1 MSNTEK
7 FVIAI
12 RNKFNDKL
20 EGFLKGYGLLDSTTT
35 CIYTT
40 KAFNEA
46 EKCDE
51 LFANS
56 IVSKIDNRYQVLFG
70 HLQSTLL
77 DNYNVSITPIDE
89 TEKSPDFYQREY
101 FDAKHHI
108 PRGEWQHCFSTLD
121 EELIGCRHPMSN
133 DIFYFKGEAEDTIWD
148 DEGNY
153 HPNFIYKPDGFRMC
167 WYKYPLRSCYANRNI
182 NFDEFSKMVDACVKS
197 LKTHPLKEC
206 NITY

>member
-12 RNKFNDKL
+12 RNKFTDKL

-40 KAFNEA
+40 TAFDEA

-108 PRGEWQHCFSTLD
+108 PRGEWQHCFSILD
-121 EELIGCRHPMSN
+121 EELIGCRRPMSN
-133 DIFYFKGEAEDTIWD
+133 DIFYFKGEAEDTIL
-148 DEGNY
+148 DEQGNY
-153 HPNFIYKPDGFRMC
+153 QPNFIYKPDGFRMC
-167 WYKYPLRSCYANRNI
+167 WYKYPLRSCFANRNI
-182 NFDEFSKMVDACVKS
+182 EFDVFSKMVDSCVKS
-197 LKTHPLKEC
+197 LKTQLLKEC